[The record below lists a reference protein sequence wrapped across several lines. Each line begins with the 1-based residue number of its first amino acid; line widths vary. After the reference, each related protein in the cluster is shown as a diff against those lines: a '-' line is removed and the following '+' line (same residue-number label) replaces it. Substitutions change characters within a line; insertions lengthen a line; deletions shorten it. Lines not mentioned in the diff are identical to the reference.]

1 MQYTKEKTVFDITGM
16 EAQEQANPI
25 TRDYIQIDKIIA
37 AKSERLYRLLPG
49 FVIRYLKRIL
59 HQDFIN
65 EFLYRNRDD
74 FGMDFVYSILRDFNT
89 HVISHNEKNIPVSG
103 RYVIAANHP
112 LGGLDGIALMGAVG
126 KVRKDIVFPVNDL
139 LLNLPN
145 LKELFIPIN
154 KHGSNAQ
161 NVQIINDTFAS
172 DKTILYF
179 PAGLVSR
186 KQKGQIKDLTWHKS
200 FLNKAKRY
208 ERDIIP
214 AYIHGRN
221 TNFFYNLANLRKFL
235 GIKANIEMLY
245 LVDETYKQND
255 KTIDIVFGEP
265 ISYKTFNKSH
275 PDSYWAESLKDRVY
289 ELNPH
294 K

>member
-1 MQYTKEKTVFDITGM
+1 M
-16 EAQEQANPI
+16 EAQDQASTI
-25 TRDYIQIDKIIA
+25 TRNYIQLDKVIA
-37 AKSERLYRLLPG
+37 EKSPGLYRFLPG
-49 FVIRYLKRIL
+49 FVLRYLKRII

-65 EFLYRNRDD
+65 DFLYRNRDD
-74 FGMDFVYSILRDFNT
+74 YGMDFVYSILRDFNT
-89 HVISHNEKNIPVSG
+89 HVIPHNLENIPVEG
-103 RYVIAANHP
+103 RYLVAANHP

-154 KHGSNAQ
+154 KHGSNAR
-161 NVQIINDTFAS
+161 NIQIINDTFAS
-172 DKTILYF
+172 DKTMLYF

-186 KQKGQIKDLTWHKS
+186 KQKGKIKDLTWHKS
-200 FLNKAKRY
+200 FLTKAKKY

-221 TNFFYNLANLRKFL
+221 TNFFYNLANLRKTL
-235 GIKANIEMLY
+235 GIKANIEMLF
-245 LVDETYKQND
+245 LVDEMYKQND

-265 ISYKTFNKSH
+265 ISYKSFDKSH
-275 PDSYWAESLKDRVY
+275 PDSYWAQMLKDKVY
-289 ELNPH
+289 DLNPH

>member
-1 MQYTKEKTVFDITGM
+1 
-16 EAQEQANPI
+16 
-25 TRDYIQIDKIIA
+25 
-37 AKSERLYRLLPG
+37 
-49 FVIRYLKRIL
+49 
-59 HQDFIN
+59 
-65 EFLYRNRDD
+65 
-74 FGMDFVYSILRDFNT
+74 MDFVYSILRDFNT
-89 HVISHNEKNIPVSG
+89 HLITRNEENIPEEG
-103 RYVIAANHP
+103 RYIVVANHP

-126 KVRKDIVFPVNDL
+126 KVRSDIVFPVNDL

-145 LKELFIPIN
+145 LRELFIPIN

-186 KQKGQIKDLTWHKS
+186 KQKGEIKDLPWHKS
-200 FLNKAKRY
+200 FLTKAKRY

-221 TNFFYNLANLRKFL
+221 TNFFYNLANLRKIL
-235 GIKANIEMLY
+235 GIKTNIEMLY
-245 LVDETYKQND
+245 LVDEMYKQND
-255 KTIDIVFGEP
+255 KTIDITFGKP
-265 ISYKTFNKSH
+265 LSYKTFDKSH
-275 PDSYWAESLKDRVY
+275 PDSYWAEMLKEKVY

>member
-1 MQYTKEKTVFDITGM
+1 MENQQDI
-16 EAQEQANPI
+16 NPI
-25 TRDYIQIDKIIA
+25 TREYIQLEEIIA
-37 AKSERLYRLLPG
+37 GKSNRLSRMLPG
-49 FVIRYLKRIL
+49 FVLSYLKRII

-65 EFLYRNRDD
+65 DFLYRNRDD
-74 FGMDFVYSILRDFNT
+74 YGMDFVYSILRDFNT
-89 HVISHNEKNIPVSG
+89 HLVTRHEENIPREG
-103 RYVIAANHP
+103 RYVVVANHP

-126 KVRKDIVFPVNDL
+126 KVRSDIVFPVNDL

-145 LKELFIPIN
+145 LRELFIPIN

-161 NVQIINDTFAS
+161 NVKIINDTFAS

-186 KQKGQIKDLTWHKS
+186 KQKGKIEDLPWHKS
-200 FLNKAKRY
+200 FLTKAKRY

-221 TNFFYNLANLRKFL
+221 TNFFYNIANLRKVL

-245 LVDETYKQND
+245 LVDEMYKQND
-255 KTIDIVFGEP
+255 KTIDITFGKA
-265 ISYKTFNKSH
+265 ISYKTFDKSK
-275 PDSYWAESLKDRVY
+275 PDSYWAEMLKEKVY
-289 ELNPH
+289 KLNPH